1 MQSAL
6 IPSGSVCQ
14 APKPLPAA
22 QKCQA
27 SLDRCPS
34 RPAQDHDAQRQDQK
48 SHEGGGEIAASH
60 HRKRRRQQPPPF
72 DRLVSQA
79 VNGEPTHNTA
89 APKVIS
95 NPAVRILTSSP
106 ADNSESIAAGAITE
120 QPVTIS
126 PSINAVEAKLFFA
139 PAL

>member
-1 MQSAL
+1 LPQA
-6 IPSGSVCQ
+6 ITASVVVS
-14 APKPLPAA
+14 
-22 QKCQA
+22 
-27 SLDRCPS
+27 SL
-34 RPAQDHDAQRQDQK
+34 
-48 SHEGGGEIAASH
+48 
-60 HRKRRRQQPPPF
+60 RRSI
-72 DRLVSQA
+72 RLVSRA

-120 QPVTIS
+120 QPVTMF
-126 PSINAVEAKLFFA
+126 PSINAVEAKLFFT